1 MATIR
6 CLDICTLI
14 RAYSTLN
21 EKENATSQNSNTD
34 DQYFFKFILRQLL
47 SIKVFNSKMLT
58 NASKKDD
65 PKNTQ
70 KLNNQYLKTVKRLQ
84 DSGNA
89 LARMQEPVDLW
100 DITF

>member
-6 CLDICTLI
+6 CLDVCTLI

-34 DQYFFKFILRQLL
+34 DQYFVKFILRQLL

-70 KLNNQYLKTVKRLQ
+70 KLINQYLKTVKRLKECV
-84 DSGNA
+84 STGA
-89 LARMQEPVDLW
+89 
-100 DITF
+100 